1 MTNALWVAAG
11 LLATT
16 ASAQVNVQM
25 QVGIPLPQIV
35 FTAPPPLVV
44 VEPGVQVVEDYDDEV
59 FFVDGWY
66 WTRRDN
72 SWFRTRQYNGTWAVV
87 DRRHWHPKLMRYKY
101 GQYKH
106 WKRHH
111 RDEHHGHMQGAP
123 PPGGNVHGAHPV
135 PGGKMKFKKH

>member
-1 MTNALWVAAG
+1 M
-11 LLATT
+11 ATT
-16 ASAQVNVQM
+16 ASAQVNLQV

-35 FTAPPPLVV
+35 FTAPPPLVI

-72 SWFRTRQYNGTWAVV
+72 SWFRTRHHNGTWVV
-87 DRRHWHPKLMRYKY
+87 VERRHWHPKLVKYKH
-101 GQYKH
+101 GHYKH

-111 RDEHHGHMQGAP
+111 GGGQMNPAP
-123 PPGGNVHGAHPV
+123 PPGGNFHGAQSV
-135 PGGKMKFKKH
+135 PGGKVKHKKHKD